1 MRNFIIVT
9 AVFALALT
17 GLTACGEAKEKTIE
31 GLMSQLKKV
40 DLGSLQK
47 MADGATGDIKAQVA
61 PLLEQ
66 LKTKKEMAMSAI
78 EALKGDGKWT
88 ELLQKAKDSLGD
100 VTKLYDKIKG
110 MLGK

>member
-1 MRNFIIVT
+1 MRHFIIVT

-47 MADGATGDIKAQVA
+47 MADGATEDVKGKVA
-61 PLLEQ
+61 PLMTE
-66 LKTKKEMAMSAI
+66 LKGKKDMAMSAI

-88 ELLQKAKDSLGD
+88 DLLKKAKDSLGD